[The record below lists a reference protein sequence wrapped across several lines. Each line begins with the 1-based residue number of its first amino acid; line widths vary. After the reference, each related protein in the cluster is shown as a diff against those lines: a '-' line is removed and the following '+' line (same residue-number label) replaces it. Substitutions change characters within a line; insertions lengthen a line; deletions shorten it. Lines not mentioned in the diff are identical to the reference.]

1 MEMQERRRKD
11 DADNK
16 KSHPEREREKKRER
30 GREKSNEMGIDCRL
44 FLVSF
49 PSPSFLPLFFCAS

>member
-1 MEMQERRRKD
+1 MKMQERRRKD
-11 DADNK
+11 DADNE
-16 KSHPEREREKKRER
+16 KSHPERERERER
-30 GREKSNEMGIDCRL
+30 EREGESNEMGIDCRL